1 MRQFIGWVRNYC
13 AKLLN
18 LVNGRKTIQ
27 NGGGVENTYMEDI
40 PRTNINFIN
49 SSDLPSTIQ
58 SLYTSC
64 LKRINLVKIQIARK
78 SIG

>member
-1 MRQFIGWVRNYC
+1 MGGKQFR
-13 AKLLN
+13 
-18 LVNGRKTIQ
+18 T
-27 NGGGVENTYMEDI
+27 GGGGGENKYMEDI
-40 PRTNINFIN
+40 PRTNTNFIN

>member
-1 MRQFIGWVRNYC
+1 LGAQLLRKII
-13 AKLLN
+13 KLSEWEEN
-18 LVNGRKTIQ
+18 NSEQ
-27 NGGGVENTYMEDI
+27 GGGGENKYMEDI
-40 PRTNINFIN
+40 PRTNTNFIN

>member
-1 MRQFIGWVRNYC
+1 LGAQLLRKII
-13 AKLLN
+13 KLSEWEEN
-18 LVNGRKTIQ
+18 NSEQ
-27 NGGGVENTYMEDI
+27 GGGGENTHMEDI
-40 PRTNINFIN
+40 PRTNTNFIN